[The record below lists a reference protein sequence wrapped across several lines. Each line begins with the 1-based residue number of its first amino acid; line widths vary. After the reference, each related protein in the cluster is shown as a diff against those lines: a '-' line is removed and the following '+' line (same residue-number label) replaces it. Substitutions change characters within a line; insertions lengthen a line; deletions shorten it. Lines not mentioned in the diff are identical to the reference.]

1 MIIWYKDNVAFIYI
15 KMNPLQLRKE
25 VEEEMKRTRL
35 DKTRLYDLLLKIVDS
50 TVGGEASAGPAGE
63 RGPAG
68 PAGPAGERGPAQR
81 RLLPRKRVQLPL
93 PRKLQNKHV
102 KTALVRITLSIV
114 DTLISTNETHRFFE
128 TTSTHKS
135 G

>member
-25 VEEEMKRTRL
+25 VEEEMKRTRI

-68 PAGPAGERGPAQR
+68 PAGPAGERGPAG
-81 RLLPRKRVQLPL
+81 PAGECKCKCTKEEAP
-93 PRKLQNKHV
+93 K
-102 KTALVRITLSIV
+102 KTT
-114 DTLISTNETHRFFE
+114 
-128 TTSTHKS
+128 TTSTKKKS
-135 G
+135 ATATTKKTTE

>member
-50 TVGGEASAGPAGE
+50 TVGGEAPAGPAGE

-68 PAGPAGERGPAQR
+68 PAGECKCKCTKEEAP
-81 RLLPRKRVQLPL
+81 K
-93 PRKLQNKHV
+93 
-102 KTALVRITLSIV
+102 KT
-114 DTLISTNETHRFFE
+114 
-128 TTSTHKS
+128 TTKKKS
-135 G
+135 ATATTKKTTE